1 VVVGSFAFLGF
12 DGFVAVAVGLV
23 PAGCAAAGLG
33 LAPPVDGA
41 GVAVGAE
48 LAGAEDVAAG
58 AAATAVEVV
67 DFLGCW
73 AVLCC
78 LAW

>member
-1 VVVGSFAFLGF
+1 
-12 DGFVAVAVGLV
+12 
-23 PAGCAAAGLG
+23 
-33 LAPPVDGA
+33 VDGA